1 MRICVFGAGAVG
13 GHAAGRLAQGGAEV
27 SVVARGPH
35 LAAIRERG
43 LEVRAPEGTFRV
55 SVAASEDPAEL
66 GPQDAVLVTLK
77 APSLP
82 GAAASIR
89 PLLGPD
95 TAVAFALNGIPWWY
109 FYKEGGPHD
118 GRRLDRLDPGGTVWD
133 TIGPERVIGGVI
145 NSACTVIEPGVI
157 QVANANGR
165 ITFGEPDGTVS
176 PRAEAIAAALRAG
189 GMGSEAVPDI
199 RARIWG
205 KLVLNIGSGPMGV
218 LTGLPGRHVFAEAA
232 CRDALRH
239 IVAEIA
245 AVAAAMGCPVKTD
258 PEAQIANSQ
267 KLMHTASIVQDL
279 QLGRPMEIDAIFAQ
293 PLELARLAGVPTPT
307 LDLLVALAQL
317 RARAAGLYSS

>member
-35 LAAIRERG
+35 LAAMQARG
-43 LEVRAPEGTFRV
+43 LEVRAPDGTFRV
-55 SVAASEDPAEL
+55 KVAASDDPATL

-82 GAAASIR
+82 DAAASLK
-89 PLLGPD
+89 PLLGRD
-95 TAVAFALNGIPWWY
+95 TAIVFAMNGIPWWY

-118 GRRLDRLDPGGTVWD
+118 GKRLDRLDPGGTIWD
-133 TIGPERVIGGVI
+133 TLGPERAIGGVI

-165 ITFGEPDGTVS
+165 LIVGEPDGTVS
-176 PRAEAIAAALRAG
+176 PRAEAVAAALRAG

-199 RARIWG
+199 RTRIWG
-205 KLVLNIGSGPMGV
+205 KLLLNVSSGPMGV
-218 LTGLPGRHVFAEAA
+218 LTGLPGRVLFAEEA
-232 CRDALRH
+232 CCTALRSIAAE
-239 IVAEIA
+239 IVAIA
-245 AVAAAMGCPVKTD
+245 TAMGCPIKAD
-258 PEAQIANSQ
+258 PEAQIASSR
-267 KLMHTASIVQDL
+267 KLMHTPSIVQDL

-307 LDLLVALAQL
+307 LDLLVTLAQL
-317 RARAAGLYSS
+317 RARAAGLYA